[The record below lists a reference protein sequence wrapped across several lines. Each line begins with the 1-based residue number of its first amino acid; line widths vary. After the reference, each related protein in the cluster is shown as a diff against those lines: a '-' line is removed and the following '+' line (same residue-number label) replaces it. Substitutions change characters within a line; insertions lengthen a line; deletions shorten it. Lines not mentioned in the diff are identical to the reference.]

1 MPKQPIEQLLRL
13 KDVLKIY
20 PVGKT
25 TWYEGIKAGK
35 YPKPL
40 KLGVRTSAWK
50 ASEIQTLIDKLG
62 GDV

>member
-1 MPKQPIEQLLRL
+1 MPNQPIEQLLRL

-50 ASEIQTLIDKLG
+50 ASEIQTLIDELG
-62 GDV
+62 GEA

>member
-62 GDV
+62 GDA